1 LLQKGTL
8 LLILEDEVHEIVIF
22 VYFEKLKDSVAVSDH
37 PVDSDFPH
45 EALDPILRVKKSL
58 LIHNLDCYQVLRE
71 IGRFLD

>member
-1 LLQKGTL
+1 MLEEDALF
-8 LLILEDEVHEIVIF
+8 LILDDEVHKIVIF
-22 VYFEKLKDSVAVSDH
+22 VNFEKLKDPVAVSDQ